1 MKETIKKISEKKKV
15 TFDTLNENNKGVSL
29 EQLRNMKSYKDLF
42 NEPSSQVGYIEE
54 LIGFDISEV
63 NIE

>member
-15 TFDTLNENNKGVSL
+15 TFDTLNENKKGVSL

-42 NEPSSQVGYIEE
+42 NEPSS
-54 LIGFDISEV
+54 
-63 NIE
+63 